1 MKLSKH
7 QYQDILQVLTELNI
21 PPENLSL
28 VKRKGRIRVIISGID
43 SYFEFFKRKSIA
55 ITRDGLQ
62 WKDVAHYE
70 LNISG
75 IHKNVPAWIEVILEF
90 RIWIKGS
97 EKAS

>member
-28 VKRKGRIRVIISGID
+28 VKRKERIRVIISGID

-55 ITRDGLQ
+55 ITQDGLQ

-70 LNISG
+70 LNISE
-75 IHKNVPAWIEVILEF
+75 IHKNVSAWIEVILEF
-90 RIWIKGS
+90 RFWIKRQ
-97 EKAS
+97 